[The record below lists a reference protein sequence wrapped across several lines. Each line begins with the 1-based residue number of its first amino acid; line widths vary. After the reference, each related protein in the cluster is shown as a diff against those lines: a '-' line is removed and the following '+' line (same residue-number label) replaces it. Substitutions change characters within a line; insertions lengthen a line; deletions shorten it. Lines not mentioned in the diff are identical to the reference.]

1 MIYDLRLMICDVE
14 AEGRNAAMR
23 APGIADFRN
32 ATGQPASTCARAV
45 GWRIA
50 TALRGHAPSCETK
63 PISGCWLGVQY
74 LTFHCS
80 IIPAFQLQADRAKQS
95 HFPATPGGRR
105 NSQFVVG
112 DGVFARKTQNTVL
125 AYAVF
130 WYSGILGWRPE
141 KRGSEAQ
148 TCSDAAGPACRPQPN
163 PHNTTAALALPV

>member
-1 MIYDLRLMICDVE
+1 M
-14 AEGRNAAMR
+14 
-23 APGIADFRN
+23 
-32 ATGQPASTCARAV
+32 
-45 GWRIA
+45 
-50 TALRGHAPSCETK
+50 
-63 PISGCWLGVQY
+63 
-74 LTFHCS
+74 
-80 IIPAFQLQADRAKQS
+80 
-95 HFPATPGGRR
+95 
-105 NSQFVVG
+105 NSQFAVV